1 MSSGDE
7 TTAPPDEF
15 KGTGSD
21 INTWTGI
28 GHAFVGVFGF
38 GELYDNLGDLQTAV
52 NDAKYNLS
60 QNMNYLTLEA
70 LKSQDDLN
78 RQTWEY
84 LRTSQGKTNETLKYY
99 DLTSKINYYEQNIF
113 IKSLGIFIFMIIFF
127 MLIK

>member
-1 MSSGDE
+1 MSSGNE
-7 TTAPPDEF
+7 TTPIPSLTDSSLPSV
-15 KGTGSD
+15 G
-21 INTWTGI
+21 TWTGI
-28 GHAFVGVFGF
+28 GHAFLGVFGF
-38 GELYDNLGDLQTAV
+38 GELYDNLGDLQTSV

-84 LRTSQGKTNETLKYY
+84 LRTNQGKINETLKYY

-113 IKSLGIFIFMIIFF
+113 IKSLGIFIFIIIFF